1 MALQYFGAMGESESN
16 HSGLKR
22 KLAST
27 RQHNISVVP
36 CSDRAASRCWVR
48 LARGPREH
56 PMPPGVPCPVAQKS
70 APPRRACPS
79 TDGPRPTPVPCPR
92 RRVALLSSGS
102 GTKTRARRPAAA
114 SQGHS
119 AQLPAPAPGVTV
131 TRPLT
136 ALGIMS
142 TDGEGARH
150 RVPQAS
156 RPVGAAARR
165 APRSQNF
172 PWTCRAVR
180 GGRLGGSCGLQQ
192 QSHSEGIL
200 ALTPSRTSGTAP
212 CSERPPWASG
222 P

>member
-79 TDGPRPTPVPCPR
+79 TDGPRQTPVPCPR

-119 AQLPAPAPGVTV
+119 AQLPAP
-131 TRPLT
+131 
-136 ALGIMS
+136 
-142 TDGEGARH
+142 GAWSHRH
-150 RVPQAS
+150 TSPDS
-156 RPVGAAARR
+156 
-165 APRSQNF
+165 
-172 PWTCRAVR
+172 PW
-180 GGRLGGSCGLQQ
+180 GRDHRWGGSSSPGAT
-192 QSHSEGIL
+192 G
-200 ALTPSRTSGTAP
+200 LTPRGRRCTQSPAKP
-212 CSERPPWASG
+212 EFPVDL
-222 P
+222 